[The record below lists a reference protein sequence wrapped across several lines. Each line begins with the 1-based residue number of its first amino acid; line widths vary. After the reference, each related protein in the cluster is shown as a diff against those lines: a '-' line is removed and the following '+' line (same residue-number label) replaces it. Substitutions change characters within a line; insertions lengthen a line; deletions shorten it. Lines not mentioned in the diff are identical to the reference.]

1 MSICITPNQQQFSK
15 FSIMENPFEALAKE
29 INNIKVMLVDFQK
42 INKQSDKAMPE
53 ILSLQE
59 AAEFLRL
66 SPSKM
71 YDLTHKG
78 DIPHF
83 KQGAGKSS
91 RVLFSRSDLLQWL
104 QQFKQIDKAS
114 AIAGCDSFMA
124 KNR

>member
-66 SPSKM
+66 SPSKITA
-71 YDLTHKG
+71 LG
-78 DIPHF
+78 V
-83 KQGAGKSS
+83 Q
-91 RVLFSRSDLLQWL
+91 L
-104 QQFKQIDKAS
+104 
-114 AIAGCDSFMA
+114 
-124 KNR
+124 